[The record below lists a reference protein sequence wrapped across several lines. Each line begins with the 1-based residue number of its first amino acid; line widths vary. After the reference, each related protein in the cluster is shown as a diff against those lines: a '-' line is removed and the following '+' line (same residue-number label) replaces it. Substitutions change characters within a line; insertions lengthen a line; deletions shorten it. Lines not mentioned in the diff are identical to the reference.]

1 MNKRISL
8 FGLIFIALI
17 TILWIIDYIIPVP
30 ISFIGY
36 CIYQLINGCVIFMI
50 FLVWGVIAVQIWNK
64 IFYKRSE
71 KQDLKEVR

>member
-30 ISFIGY
+30 ISFIEY
-36 CIYQLINGCVIFMI
+36 CIYQLISGCVIFMI
-50 FLVWGVIAVQIWNK
+50 FLVWGIIAVQIWNE
-64 IFYKRSE
+64 IFYKKV
-71 KQDLKEVR
+71 KQ